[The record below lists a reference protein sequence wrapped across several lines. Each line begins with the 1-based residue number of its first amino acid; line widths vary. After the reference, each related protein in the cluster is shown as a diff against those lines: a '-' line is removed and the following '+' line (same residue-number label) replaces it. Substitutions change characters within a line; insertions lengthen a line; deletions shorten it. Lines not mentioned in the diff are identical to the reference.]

1 MASKMEIWQE
11 WTEDTLLGMISD
23 IHKLDRKLDE
33 FLEMQRQEQQKR
45 GKAILDFLYSDQT
58 PFPVLEIKH
67 CPLCNEKPHWWTVG
81 PHLLVKCNNTA
92 CKLYNAPGMSSRE
105 WNERRA

>member
-1 MASKMEIWQE
+1 M
-11 WTEDTLLGMISD
+11 SD
-23 IHKLDRKLDE
+23 NIIRGIEFYSFKDE
-33 FLEMQRQEQQKR
+33 TKYELNGLRRDIDELRDAKRQEEKERQKS
-45 GKAILDFLYSDQT
+45 ILDFLYSDQT
-58 PFPVLEIKH
+58 PFPALEIKH
-67 CPLCNEKPHWWTVG
+67 CPLCGENPHWWTVG